1 VRLTVEAAGECHSA
15 RRLWVICPSNV
26 RVFQEKSMRNLL
38 CLFMICGASA
48 AIVGCSSK
56 EPAPPAADTNTD
68 LGSAGNIDK
77 GNPESTGSTSK

>member
-1 VRLTVEAAGECHSA
+1 VPQRTPAL
-15 RRLWVICPSNV
+15 VICQLNL

-38 CLFMICGASA
+38 CLLMLTGASA

-68 LGSAGNIDK
+68 LGTQGNIDK
-77 GNPESTGSTSK
+77 GNPDSSGSTSK